1 MHSVMMINDGSFMLK
16 IMRCIAYI
24 LMIYKHDV
32 SDVDDDM
39 CLVYVLN
46 ELNFCH
52 VLLELHVS
60 VELLM
65 MFEKL

>member
-1 MHSVMMINDGSFMLK
+1 MMINDGSLMLI
-16 IMRCIAYI
+16 IMRCIVYI

-52 VLLELHVS
+52 VFTRIACVS
-60 VELLM
+60 
-65 MFEKL
+65 

>member
-1 MHSVMMINDGSFMLK
+1 MML
-16 IMRCIAYI
+16 
-24 LMIYKHDV
+24 

-52 VLLELHVS
+52 VFIRIACVS
-60 VELLM
+60 WVVNDVWDGGAFAQSDGGAFPQSDGEAY
-65 MFEKL
+65 